1 MVGYTN
7 RVAKMLTVFEE
18 IGHGQFKRDSHV
30 NKLTNNGPVTNGT
43 NNLVTPLSSSLIAYN
58 KNGTP
63 KIRGEVVIVH
73 DHIQLIDVPIVTPN
87 CDIVV
92 SSLTIKVFGQ
102 VVPNNFH

>member
-1 MVGYTN
+1 
-7 RVAKMLTVFEE
+7 MLTVFEE
-18 IGHGQFKRDSHV
+18 IGQGQFKRDSHV
-30 NKLTNNGPVTNGT
+30 NKLTNGT
-43 NNLVTPLSSSLIAYN
+43 NNSVTPLSSTLIAYN

-92 SSLTIKVFGQ
+92 SSLTIKVLIK
-102 VVPNNFH
+102 